1 VACGADGA
9 DGVGA
14 VTVGRDVPVELRV
27 VVLADRCSEPDDD
40 RCSEPDECFPER
52 VDVSSAA
59 DRVAIPI
66 PIDAPRAPAIPRP
79 ASPAWSLLLRWRGV
93 MPRRCVRFLW
103 RTCEHREPAVS
114 VT

>member
-66 PIDAPRAPAIPRP
+66 PIDAPRARRYRGRRALPGAFCCAGGESCLDG
-79 ASPAWSLLLRWRGV
+79 ASASCG
-93 MPRRCVRFLW
+93 
-103 RTCEHREPAVS
+103 EPV
-114 VT
+114 